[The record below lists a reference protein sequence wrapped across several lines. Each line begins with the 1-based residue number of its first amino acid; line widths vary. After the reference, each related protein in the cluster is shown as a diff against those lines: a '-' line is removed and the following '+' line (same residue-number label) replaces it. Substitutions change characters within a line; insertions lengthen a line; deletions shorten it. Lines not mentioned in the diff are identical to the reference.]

1 MEIFQTSEFSK
12 AITFVRKRLWV
23 VFHEANG
30 NKTNKICCI
39 LSFRASWLSKV
50 SIFSKHIF
58 DESLNLQV
66 FQSSRTFKIPYSF
79 KRCLPLIFHHTG
91 GLQNKQSLPLRN
103 FFIFEKKKNYFGSFP
118 QARTSEYQQNLP
130 FRFKKIIGV
139 CFCNS
144 QA

>member
-1 MEIFQTSEFSK
+1 MEIFQTSELSK

-58 DESLNLQV
+58 DESLNFQV

-91 GLQNKQSLPLRN
+91 GLHNKQSLPLRN
-103 FFIFEKKKNYFGSFP
+103 FSTFEK
-118 QARTSEYQQNLP
+118 RCLLVVLP
-130 FRFKKIIGV
+130 KREIHKISKMYLFAQKIISV
-139 CFCNS
+139 CFCNI
-144 QA
+144 QV